1 MIVLIF
7 FFFFLILV
15 IEDGIL
21 YLFDFSIFFFFYPEF
36 LPLVVNCSYNT
47 NIDTNSLN
55 SIKSM
60 L

>member
-1 MIVLIF
+1 MIVLI
-7 FFFFLILV
+7 FFFLILV
-15 IEDGIL
+15 IEDGTL
-21 YLFDFSIFFFFYPEF
+21 YLFDFSIFFFYPEF